1 MRVFF
6 LEYLKYLD
14 RGNEGFL
21 EFSCGRLKLRC
32 RQNLTNEILC
42 WYIGMLEVVSRISNI
57 NKKKNEGRRECT
69 FDELCIPEQAWNKT
83 PEWGLAPT
91 CPLRSFYPWK
101 TCEKQVTMWVYF
113 VLLLIQEAIFLWYWI
128 SFLLSC
134 SILISKLKGFY
145 CNKPNYVR
153 LVMLVEIKPE
163 NL

>member
-1 MRVFF
+1 MWQAKIA
-6 LEYLKYLD
+6 LLAK
-14 RGNEGFL
+14 
-21 EFSCGRLKLRC
+21 SWQMK
-32 RQNLTNEILC
+32 ILC

-57 NKKKNEGRRECT
+57 NKKKWRQEGVHFWWVVHSRA
-69 FDELCIPEQAWNKT
+69 AWNKT

-134 SILISKLKGFY
+134 SILIPKHSKRFY